1 MKKRIL
7 AAFLVTS
14 MCMGLVACSGSSSDS
29 SGGSSSDGEITVSI
43 AALNNPIISNLVE
56 LSQEYYEAEGVKLDF
71 AVLPEND
78 LREKATLEASTG
90 GTTYDI
96 YFTGPYEANFWIQ
109 YGWAENLQPYI
120 DNMTD
125 EQKESL
131 DLDDI
136 FPAMLESVSDPE
148 TGDLYALPFFGEASF
163 FMYNKELLANAGVEM
178 PENPTWE
185 DIYNIAV
192 AVNDDEAGIVG
203 MTMRGAPG
211 WGMSGA
217 PFVTIVNAMGGK
229 FYDMD
234 WNATVETDE
243 QRAAWE
249 MYKNILRDAGQD
261 DIITYTYNECIS
273 LMNTGKMWYL
283 V

>member
-1 MKKRIL
+1 MKKRISALLMVLCMCTGL
-7 AAFLVTS
+7 AA
-14 MCMGLVACSGSSSDS
+14 CAGKQ
-29 SGGSSSDGEITVSI
+29 DGKKSEKPSEDEIVVSI
-43 AALNNPIISNLVE
+43 ATLNNPIVSNLVK
-56 LSQEYYEAEGVKLDF
+56 LAQEYYDEKGVKLDF

-96 YFTGPYEANFWIQ
+96 YFTGPYEANFWIT

-120 DNMTD
+120 DKMTD

-136 FPAMLESVSDPE
+136 FPSMLDSLSDPE
-148 TGDLYALPFFGEASF
+148 TGDVYALPFFGEASF
-163 FMYNKELLANAGVEM
+163 FMYNKELLDNAGVTM

-185 DIYNIAV
+185 DIYDIAV
-192 AVNDDEAGIVG
+192 AVDDEEAGITG

-217 PFVTIVNAMGGK
+217 PFVTIINAMGGK

-249 MYKNILRDAGQD
+249 MQDRTTSLRTLTTNVSA
-261 DIITYTYNECIS
+261 S
-273 LMNTGKMWYL
+273 
-283 V
+283 